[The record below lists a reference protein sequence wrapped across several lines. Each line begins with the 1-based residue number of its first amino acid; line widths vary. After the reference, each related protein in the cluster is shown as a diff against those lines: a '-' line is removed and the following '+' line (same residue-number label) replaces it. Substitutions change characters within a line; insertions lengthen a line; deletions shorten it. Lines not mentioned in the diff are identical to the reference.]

1 MLNSILELRTRAQ
14 ELLQTDRV
22 MKDAYKKNTD
32 LIPEVETQR
41 RQKYFSD
48 ITEKSKHDFDM
59 LKFELGLK
67 SDKIK
72 SAINKAKYPLEN
84 SAVPDALQIESVKS
98 RAQQLALSKL
108 DHNIL
113 NYLDKSFEKN
123 ETDWL
128 NYFQDAV
135 KLNTDISNELR
146 LEIYNRYSG
155 YEKQAGITALNLQ
168 MKLTDAVSNQID
180 SYEKI
185 VQDDN
190 PNNKLMLIY
199 ENQAIQDL
207 TNEINTLQTN

>member
-1 MLNSILELRTRAQ
+1 MLNSILELRNKAQ

-22 MKDAYKKNTD
+22 MKDAYKRNTD
-32 LIPEVETQR
+32 LIPEVETKR

-48 ITEKSKHDFDM
+48 ITEKSKHD
-59 LKFELGLK
+59 LELVKYELGLK

-72 SAINKAKYPLEN
+72 SAINSKKYPLEN

-146 LEIYNRYSG
+146 LEIYNRYFA

-199 ENQAIQDL
+199 ENKDIDNL
-207 TNEINTLQTN
+207 TNEINTLQTI